1 MYLVVHTKKISMYRF
16 LEEFSTTYLLLV
28 KSKIDVRQF
37 LSNHN
42 NYLPI
47 KIHINMILILVTGVM
62 ALVLFFVPEPA
73 VGLAEMKRVVKPG
86 GIVSAYV
93 WDVFEEGLPIS
104 EFHNEF
110 RLLDSIVLQYCNSY
124 QAKLCLFF

>member
-1 MYLVVHTKKISMYRF
+1 
-16 LEEFSTTYLLLV
+16 
-28 KSKIDVRQF
+28 
-37 LSNHN
+37 
-42 NYLPI
+42 
-47 KIHINMILILVTGVM
+47 M

-86 GIVSAYV
+86 GTVAAYV

-110 RLLDSIVLQYCNSY
+110 RLLAS
-124 QAKLCLFF
+124 K

>member
-1 MYLVVHTKKISMYRF
+1 
-16 LEEFSTTYLLLV
+16 
-28 KSKIDVRQF
+28 
-37 LSNHN
+37 
-42 NYLPI
+42 
-47 KIHINMILILVTGVM
+47 M

-86 GIVSAYV
+86 GTVAAYV

-110 RLLDSIVLQYCNSY
+110 RLLEYYIVLQYWILNCLIPLANS
-124 QAKLCLFF
+124 AETARIPLKNGGFFIIVK

>member
-1 MYLVVHTKKISMYRF
+1 
-16 LEEFSTTYLLLV
+16 
-28 KSKIDVRQF
+28 
-37 LSNHN
+37 
-42 NYLPI
+42 
-47 KIHINMILILVTGVM
+47 M

-110 RLLDSIVLQYCNSY
+110 RLLEYYTGTPLRQLKVQILNCLIPLANS
-124 QAKLCLFF
+124 AETARIPLKNGGFFI

>member
-1 MYLVVHTKKISMYRF
+1 
-16 LEEFSTTYLLLV
+16 
-28 KSKIDVRQF
+28 
-37 LSNHN
+37 
-42 NYLPI
+42 
-47 KIHINMILILVTGVM
+47 M

-124 QAKLCLFF
+124 QAKLCLFFWLKFL

>member
-1 MYLVVHTKKISMYRF
+1 
-16 LEEFSTTYLLLV
+16 
-28 KSKIDVRQF
+28 
-37 LSNHN
+37 
-42 NYLPI
+42 
-47 KIHINMILILVTGVM
+47 M

-86 GIVSAYV
+86 GTVAAYV

-110 RLLDSIVLQYCNSY
+110 RLLEYHISSLAILKYRLDS
-124 QAKLCLFF
+124 